1 MLRTLVLVPVFVLL
15 ALCRAQAAPLEL
27 CPGQTGVAVPLHHAH
42 ENGEGVADTQFGLLL
57 HGEHARSVAGTLTI
71 LSAGKLYTVPFAA
84 VALAPVVYHAQAAR
98 GEIFHYTT
106 FESAP
111 VYFSFPQA
119 APVAAVWISAAGAD
133 GATPAACPAL
143 PASAKPSPVRQIR
156 YTGGTT
162 ADQIVAMAPTSP
174 PAAAYAG
181 EAPMQGCAHAFV
193 YAKATALA
201 TPEFP
206 IAARDQ
212 GFTGGTTLVRI
223 VLDERG
229 SIRDATVLAG
239 TGFAMIDD
247 AALRAA
253 RISRYDP
260 ALLMC
265 KAVPG
270 VYAFRANFML

>member
-1 MLRTLVLVPVFVLL
+1 MLRTLLVLPVFLLL
-15 ALCRAQAAPLEL
+15 AVCRVQAAPLEL
-27 CPGQTGVAVPLHHAH
+27 CPAQTNAAVPLHHAH
-42 ENGEGVADTQFGLLL
+42 ENPEGVADTQFGLVL
-57 HGEHARSVAGTLTI
+57 HGEQARTVAGTLTI
-71 LSAGKLYTVPFAA
+71 LSTDKLFTVPFAP
-84 VALAPVVYHAQAAR
+84 VALAPVVYHAQSAR
-98 GEIFHYTT
+98 GELFHYTT

-111 VYFSFPQA
+111 VYFSLPQA
-119 APVAAVWISAAGAD
+119 GPVDAVWISSASAEGAAP
-133 GATPAACPAL
+133 TACPAL
-143 PASAKPSPVRQIR
+143 PASAKPSPVQQIR
-156 YTGGTT
+156 YTGGFT
-162 ADQIVAMAPTSP
+162 ADQIVATAPASP
-174 PAAAYAG
+174 PAAVYAG
-181 EAPMQGCAHAFV
+181 AAPMQGCAHAFV
-193 YAKATALA
+193 YAKATALV
-201 TPEFP
+201 TPDFP

-239 TGFAMIDD
+239 TGYAMIDN